1 MTEIKMI
8 VQSFSK
14 MHFNFY
20 LKICNPQDKHFGQ
33 TISRSIYTG
42 K

>member
-1 MTEIKMI
+1 MIEIKMI
-8 VQSFSK
+8 VQLFFQ

-20 LKICNPQDKHFGQ
+20 LKICNPQDKPFGQ
-33 TISRSIYTG
+33 TISKSIYTG